1 MREATANPTTPKQV
15 RWATRRTTQATL
27 QAGVVLVVL
36 VSSGAA
42 ETSWGFDHAHTA
54 WNRLLQR
61 YVHDGEVQYSKW
73 KETGRSELAA
83 YLAQLQAVSPEA
95 YASWSEPEKLAF
107 WINAYNAYTVQLV
120 LDSWPL
126 KSIRDI
132 GLLPGAPFRRH
143 FIPLQRLRGAW
154 LSLNDIEH
162 GILRKEFREPRIH
175 FAIVCASKSCPE
187 LRNEAYRG
195 HDLDR
200 QLDEAARRFLSDPRK
215 NRFAPSEG
223 KVYLSRIFQWFQA
236 DFVAAAPTVLAYVAK
251 FAAPEMGEFLRAGR
265 AEVEYLDYDWSI
277 NGR

>member
-1 MREATANPTTPKQV
+1 MREATADPKTPKQLG
-15 RWATRRTTQATL
+15 WATRRITQATL
-27 QAGVVLVVL
+27 HAGVVLVVL

-42 ETSWGFDHAHTA
+42 EMSLAFDHAHTA
-54 WNRLLQR
+54 WDRLLQR
-61 YVHDGEVQYSKW
+61 YVRGGEVHYRNW

-83 YLAQLQAVSPEA
+83 YLAQLEAVSSEA
-95 YASWSEPEKLAF
+95 YTSWSESEKLAF

-126 KSIRDI
+126 KSIRDL
-132 GLLPGAPFRRH
+132 GLLPGAPFRRR
-143 FIPLQRLRGAW
+143 FIPLQRLRGAE

-162 GILRKEFREPRIH
+162 EILRKEFREPRIH

-187 LRNEAYRG
+187 LRSEAYRG
-195 HDLDR
+195 RDLYH

-215 NRFAPSEG
+215 NRFAPSQG
-223 KVYLSRIFQWFQA
+223 KVYLSRIFQWFQD
-236 DFVAAAPTVLAYVAK
+236 DFVAASPTVLAYVAK
-251 FAAPEMGEFLRAGR
+251 YAAPEMQEFLRSGR